1 MNELTMGIKI
11 YVEETGRTYH
21 TLDDWDFALG
31 NNNYISEPVMETK
44 YIDVPYR
51 DGLIDASTA
60 LTGRPI
66 YKKRQLSFNLGGVR
80 ERLTWD
86 AVISGIRN
94 NVNGRICR
102 LTIDNDKG
110 YYWRGRV
117 FIEDFD
123 RSRGLGSFTLNVPSA
138 EPYKYSVNSS
148 SEPWLWDPFNFE
160 TDMITYEGA
169 WDVIGSLTETIPS
182 GHMPTVPQFV
192 VNDLVGEYISLSVGG
207 FTYKLY
213 AGTNIIPEIIVGSYN
228 DVTLTFTGTG
238 KVQCVYRSGSL

>member
-11 YVEETGRTYH
+11 YVEETGKTYH

-80 ERLTWD
+80 ERLAWD

-169 WDVIGSLTETIPS
+169 WDVNGSLTETIPS

-228 DVTLTFTGTG
+228 DVTLTFTGYG

>member
-80 ERLTWD
+80 ERLAWD

-123 RSRGLGSFTLNVPSA
+123 RSRGLGSFTLNVPQA

-169 WDVIGSLTETIPS
+169 WDVVGSLTETIPS

>member
-80 ERLTWD
+80 ERLAWD

-123 RSRGLGSFTLNVPSA
+123 RSRGLGSFTLNVPQA

-169 WDVIGSLTETIPS
+169 WDVQGTLTETIPS

-228 DVTLTFTGTG
+228 DVTFTFTGTG

>member
-80 ERLTWD
+80 ERLAWD

-169 WDVIGSLTETIPS
+169 WDVNGSLTETIPS

-192 VNDLVGEYISLSVGG
+192 VNDLVGEYIGLSVGG
-207 FTYKLY
+207 FNYRLY
-213 AGTNIIPEIIVGSYN
+213 AGTNTIPEIIVGSYN
-228 DVTLTFTGTG
+228 DVTLTFTGYG

>member
-1 MNELTMGIKI
+1 MNELTLGIKI
-11 YVEETGRTYH
+11 YVEDTGKTYH
-21 TLDDWDFALG
+21 TLDDWEFALG

-80 ERLTWD
+80 ERLAWD

-123 RSRGLGSFTLNVPSA
+123 RSRGLGSFTLNVPQA

-169 WDVIGSLTETIPS
+169 WDVQGTLTETIPS

-228 DVTLTFTGTG
+228 DVTLTFTGYG

>member
-1 MNELTMGIKI
+1 M
-11 YVEETGRTYH
+11 
-21 TLDDWDFALG
+21 
-31 NNNYISEPVMETK
+31 
-44 YIDVPYR
+44 
-51 DGLIDASTA
+51 
-60 LTGRPI
+60 
-66 YKKRQLSFNLGGVR
+66 
-80 ERLTWD
+80 
-86 AVISGIRN
+86 ISGIRN

-169 WDVIGSLTETIPS
+169 WDVNGSLTETIPS

-192 VNDLVGEYISLSVGG
+192 VNDLVGEYIGLSVGG
-207 FTYKLY
+207 FNYRLY
-213 AGTNIIPEIIVGSYN
+213 AGTNTIPEIIVGSYN
-228 DVTLTFTGTG
+228 DVTLTFTGYG

>member
-80 ERLTWD
+80 ERLAWD

-123 RSRGLGSFTLNVPSA
+123 RSRGLGSFTLNVPQA

-169 WDVIGSLTETIPS
+169 WDVQGTLTETIPS

-207 FTYKLY
+207 FTYRLY
-213 AGTNIIPEIIVGSYN
+213 AGTNTIPEIIVGSYN
-228 DVTLTFTGTG
+228 DVTLTFTGYG

>member
-80 ERLTWD
+80 ERLSWD

-169 WDVIGSLTETIPS
+169 WDVNGSLTETIPS

>member
-80 ERLTWD
+80 ERLAWD

-169 WDVIGSLTETIPS
+169 WDVNGSLTETIPS

-192 VNDLVGEYISLSVGG
+192 VNDLVGEYIGLSVGG

-228 DVTLTFTGTG
+228 DVTLTFTGYG

>member
-80 ERLTWD
+80 ERLAWD

-169 WDVIGSLTETIPS
+169 WDVNGSLTETIPS

-228 DVTLTFTGTG
+228 DVTLTFTGYG

>member
-11 YVEETGRTYH
+11 YVEETGKTYH

-80 ERLTWD
+80 ERLAWD

-148 SEPWLWDPFNFE
+148 LEPWLWDPFNFE

-169 WDVIGSLTETIPS
+169 WDVNGSLTETIPS

-228 DVTLTFTGTG
+228 DVTLTFTGYG